1 MVDILLYYA
10 ASVLAIIFVLVP
22 HEFAHAAVAYANGD
36 PTPKLNGR
44 ITLNPIKHFD
54 PIGFVMC
61 ALVGFGWARPVPIN
75 SANFK
80 HYKLGLFTT
89 AIAGVVANYLIAF
102 IVYPLY
108 LLCATRLSDNLGAE
122 FLTTLLRLIYSYNLS
137 IAVFNLLPLYPLDG
151 FRVLEALT
159 KPWNKVR
166 QFLGK
171 YGFHNLIPGTVKM
184 VFQRAGPG
192 QQRCG
197 RSKNLKRGS
206 RLISVIDALIP
217 PHLVQCVLFL
227 FFCHQRIIYSRIQ
240 SKRIIQVKFRHID
253 TGIDFSVLRIH
264 NQYRDVV
271 RLFCFH
277 DLQRFLLR
285 VGLNVIIQA
294 DHKIIAGHRL
304 HPLLFGV
311 LDLDASGVRQDR
323 KSVV

>member
-108 LLCATRLSDNLGAE
+108 LLCATRLSGNLGAE
-122 FLTTLLRLIYSYNLS
+122 FLTTLLCLIYSYNLS
-137 IAVFNLLPLYPLDG
+137 IAVFNLLPLYLPREIRPDNSACACCRELYMRHCG
-151 FRVLEALT
+151 EA
-159 KPWNKVR
+159 
-166 QFLGK
+166 FA
-171 YGFHNLIPGTVKM
+171 Y
-184 VFQRAGPG
+184 
-192 QQRCG
+192 
-197 RSKNLKRGS
+197 
-206 RLISVIDALIP
+206 
-217 PHLVQCVLFL
+217 
-227 FFCHQRIIYSRIQ
+227 
-240 SKRIIQVKFRHID
+240 
-253 TGIDFSVLRIH
+253 
-264 NQYRDVV
+264 
-271 RLFCFH
+271 
-277 DLQRFLLR
+277 
-285 VGLNVIIQA
+285 
-294 DHKIIAGHRL
+294 
-304 HPLLFGV
+304 LLFI
-311 LDLDASGVRQDR
+311 
-323 KSVV
+323 